1 MVHSSYSPYIS
12 CGDDYLSQFS
22 GHGSY
27 GDNTELTSV
36 LKVAASE
43 YMRCLDGTE
52 TKWTVPYTYYKKAKG
67 LANILNVDRT
77 TDNLINYL
85 LGFCLNQ
92 FAVTL
97 DDFTEAVQTLESID
111 IDFVQ
116 KFPAVYAVLAELH
129 CKLCRH
135 DYALY
140 YLNEG
145 LSFLKKLDELNIFY
159 LPETKIVL
167 KDNGRDNKIWD
178 YIKEKCSNFQMPDYV
193 CVHSKC
199 NNITKPYTTPSKQI
213 YFKDPAFSDIIQVQ
227 CSHDPPCSLY
237 FHKPC
242 WFLEKEKHCLYH
254 QTDEMIIDNHNVP
267 CLNINCQSDP
277 KPSVIN
283 SIGVMNAKGD
293 IVFEL
298 KYPRSNTS
306 KKIAEKLSKNHEA
319 KDHSVLDVSKGAIKK
334 DFTGLN
340 TLKNS
345 AGRKSDDLFKQEVEK
360 FGVQDYNPFRINN
373 RHSDRMNRVVV
384 VKEGVEPKLKVTNR
398 ETEFLF
404 SFFHE
409 MISKNVG
416 TTWVEVYDEYMK
428 IQDNFLKKPTE
439 DIRDFLLSTEA
450 FEETPLDIT
459 SSDAT
464 VNETIES
471 IMSTLAAHNERHK
484 ERSSANAYYDLLD
497 DENHIVQSNQ
507 TSIKSPKDKTKNSC
521 VETFNFP
528 DSDEFKASDKDYLEK
543 IINHSKSMEVELQE
557 QIETNAHLGQMVR
570 QQAAQIEHF
579 ETERQDLW
587 DKIESLS
594 KVISASTNLKKKYD
608 QINQENLR
616 LKQELLQMTLEVKK
630 SKLNDLC
637 QDQYPSK
644 IDENKRKEILANFQE
659 ELKIIRDSLNNEWN
673 QKYSALENSHKTLKE
688 THKSLVSKYI
698 DSRFAERK
706 NLVYGIIQQSY
717 DATAIISKI
726 NNWMKQKMRITNFIS
741 ISMWNKRIELL
752 NDTLNND
759 KKRYSTIKTELA
771 AASEEN
777 VNNFTEIIFPLLP
790 VSPPE
795 HIANFVLG
803 ALDRF
808 YSHQCLI
815 VQNLVSAYQPQI
827 PYPIPYQNYWYRQ
840 PFIRPAMQYPQR
852 QQEISNYQQV
862 PEQSQT
868 SVDIIDVTYQRH
880 SPKPLAESNWNSIT
894 NYETLTDKAT
904 NVIDDSEINHSV
916 NIANTSVVNLSD
928 STSLKDSFITE
939 SVSNKSASEQ
949 LNTESAHKSVDTK
962 SITEIVNTE
971 LVNEPVNTES
981 VTKLV
986 NNESVNTES
995 GSDLVKSLEQLNIE
1009 SVKVQTE
1016 SKSMNES
1023 INELNESQLVTDVIN
1038 TQMSK
1043 DTVTELKST
1052 KSMTYLGKYELNN
1065 NSIKTQIETIR
1076 DDRSDTTNNTFR
1088 SAVSSLTTV
1097 KRKVGL
1103 EKLIL
1108 IMRKKYSDIPKVDL
1122 IEVIAKI
1129 REKNNDSL
1137 SGLSINQIFR
1147 EADDLLLRRHRLH
1160 MLQYDVLNSEERSD
1174 DINSNN
1180 VANISIPSEISFAV
1194 S

>member
-1 MVHSSYSPYIS
+1 MVNSSYSPYIS
-12 CGDDYLSQFS
+12 CGDDYLRQFS
-22 GHGSY
+22 GHGRH
-27 GDNTELTSV
+27 GDDSELTSV
-36 LKVAASE
+36 LKVAANE

-52 TKWTVPYTYYKKAKG
+52 TKWTIPYTYYKKAKG
-67 LANILNVDRT
+67 LVNILNVDRT
-77 TDNLINYL
+77 TENLINYL
-85 LGFCLNQ
+85 LGFCLNK

-159 LPETKIVL
+159 LPQTKIVL
-167 KDNGRDNKIWD
+167 KDNGRNNKIWD

-298 KYPRSNTS
+298 KYPRTNTS
-306 KKIAEKLSKNHEA
+306 KQIAGKPSKNHEA

-345 AGRKSDDLFKQEVEK
+345 MCQKSDDLFKQEVEK

-373 RHSDRMNRVVV
+373 RNSERMNRVVV

-428 IQDNFLKKPTE
+428 IKDNLLKPTE

-464 VNETIES
+464 VNETIKS

-484 ERSSANAYYDLLD
+484 EKSSANAYYDLLD
-497 DENHIVQSNQ
+497 DENHVVQSNQ
-507 TSIKSPKDKTKNSC
+507 TSINSPKDKTKNSC

-528 DSDEFKASDKDYLEK
+528 DSHEFKASDKDYLEK

-594 KVISASTNLKKKYD
+594 KVISASTNLKKKYE

-637 QDQYPSK
+637 QDQYPNK

-673 QKYSALENSHKTLKE
+673 QKYSALEQ
-688 THKSLVSKYI
+688 VSY
-698 DSRFAERK
+698 
-706 NLVYGIIQQSY
+706 
-717 DATAIISKI
+717 
-726 NNWMKQKMRITNFIS
+726 
-741 ISMWNKRIELL
+741 
-752 NDTLNND
+752 
-759 KKRYSTIKTELA
+759 
-771 AASEEN
+771 
-777 VNNFTEIIFPLLP
+777 
-790 VSPPE
+790 
-795 HIANFVLG
+795 
-803 ALDRF
+803 
-808 YSHQCLI
+808 
-815 VQNLVSAYQPQI
+815 
-827 PYPIPYQNYWYRQ
+827 
-840 PFIRPAMQYPQR
+840 
-852 QQEISNYQQV
+852 
-862 PEQSQT
+862 
-868 SVDIIDVTYQRH
+868 
-880 SPKPLAESNWNSIT
+880 
-894 NYETLTDKAT
+894 
-904 NVIDDSEINHSV
+904 
-916 NIANTSVVNLSD
+916 
-928 STSLKDSFITE
+928 
-939 SVSNKSASEQ
+939 
-949 LNTESAHKSVDTK
+949 
-962 SITEIVNTE
+962 
-971 LVNEPVNTES
+971 
-981 VTKLV
+981 
-986 NNESVNTES
+986 
-995 GSDLVKSLEQLNIE
+995 
-1009 SVKVQTE
+1009 
-1016 SKSMNES
+1016 
-1023 INELNESQLVTDVIN
+1023 
-1038 TQMSK
+1038 
-1043 DTVTELKST
+1043 
-1052 KSMTYLGKYELNN
+1052 YL
-1065 NSIKTQIETIR
+1065 
-1076 DDRSDTTNNTFR
+1076 F
-1088 SAVSSLTTV
+1088 
-1097 KRKVGL
+1097 
-1103 EKLIL
+1103 
-1108 IMRKKYSDIPKVDL
+1108 
-1122 IEVIAKI
+1122 
-1129 REKNNDSL
+1129 
-1137 SGLSINQIFR
+1137 
-1147 EADDLLLRRHRLH
+1147 
-1160 MLQYDVLNSEERSD
+1160 
-1174 DINSNN
+1174 
-1180 VANISIPSEISFAV
+1180 
-1194 S
+1194 